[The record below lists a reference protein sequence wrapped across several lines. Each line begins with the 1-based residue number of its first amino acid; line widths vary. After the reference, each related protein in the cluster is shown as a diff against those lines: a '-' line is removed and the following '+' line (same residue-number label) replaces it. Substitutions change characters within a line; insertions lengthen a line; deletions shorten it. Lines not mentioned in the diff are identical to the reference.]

1 MTAHHHDELIELA
14 AILAAG
20 LLRVLDRKSS
30 QNLQGQVNT
39 PLDCRQECRGDVG
52 RKSEDTKPCDHGFRA
67 LALGLRE
74 ILMLPIFAAAVLL
87 VLAGL
92 LGILL
97 CPPWSECARKRRLG
111 LMIGLTGGSAG
122 R

>member
-1 MTAHHHDELIELA
+1 
-14 AILAAG
+14 
-20 LLRVLDRKSS
+20 
-30 QNLQGQVNT
+30 
-39 PLDCRQECRGDVG
+39 
-52 RKSEDTKPCDHGFRA
+52 

-87 VLAGL
+87 VLAGP

-111 LMIGLTGGSAG
+111 LMIALTGGSAG